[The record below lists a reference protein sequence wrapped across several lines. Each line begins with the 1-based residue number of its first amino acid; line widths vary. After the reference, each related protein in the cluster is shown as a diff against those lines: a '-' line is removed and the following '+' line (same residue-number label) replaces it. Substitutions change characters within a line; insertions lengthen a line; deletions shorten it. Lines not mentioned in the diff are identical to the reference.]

1 MMNSRFRLSVARA
14 ARLATITVLIFVFV
28 PVAQSDP
35 VLPQNST
42 NLLTNGGFETFADS
56 VADGWT
62 KWWSLEGSWMN
73 APTYQ
78 QANGNENVYEGI
90 CSQRVGSQAWWNH
103 NGGLYQQVSGLT
115 IGDAASFSVWHKWPG
130 DPKDGNQAVTLW
142 IGIDPK
148 GGNDGTSQDVVWS
161 DSIYAT
167 DGWQQMHL
175 VTTAL
180 STTASVFLRSTA
192 LNPYQP
198 GTPLVEGYVLWDDAV
213 LTSGPWHHGYL
224 PLIARNY
231 VPPCTLLNGGFEG
244 TYTLYDPDHYSNKL
258 VAPNWIPMWE
268 HVEGSLADPEY
279 NYAVSP
285 DPVHGAEKS
294 QQYGTYRR
302 FYKAGLYQQ
311 LTGCTTG
318 RTFRFSAWGWGYT
331 TDKEEPISDPTG
343 DMRMRVGIDPTG
355 GTVFT
360 STNVIWSVPTMNP
373 LDTWAQMSVTAT
385 VAAPTVTVFVLSE
398 PAQAWL
404 HNTSYWDDAALEK
417 LP

>member
-1 MMNSRFRLSVARA
+1 M
-14 ARLATITVLIFVFV
+14 
-28 PVAQSDP
+28 
-35 VLPQNST
+35 
-42 NLLTNGGFETFADS
+42 
-56 VADGWT
+56 
-62 KWWSLEGSWMN
+62 
-73 APTYQ
+73 
-78 QANGNENVYEGI
+78 
-90 CSQRVGSQAWWNH
+90 
-103 NGGLYQQVSGLT
+103 
-115 IGDAASFSVWHKWPG
+115 
-130 DPKDGNQAVTLW
+130 
-142 IGIDPK
+142 
-148 GGNDGTSQDVVWS
+148 
-161 DSIYAT
+161 
-167 DGWQQMHL
+167 
-175 VTTAL
+175 
-180 STTASVFLRSTA
+180 STTVTAFTRSEA
-192 LNPYQP
+192 QYPS
-198 GTPLVEGYVLWDDAV
+198 EAYVLWDDAV